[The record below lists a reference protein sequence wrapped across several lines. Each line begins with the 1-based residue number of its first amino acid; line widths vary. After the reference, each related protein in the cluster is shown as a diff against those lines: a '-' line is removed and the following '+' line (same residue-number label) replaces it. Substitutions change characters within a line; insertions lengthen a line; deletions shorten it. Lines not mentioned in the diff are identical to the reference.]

1 MQPTVSLSSTE
12 AEYRV
17 LTDAAKDIIHFWRL
31 FKELGINTNTPTT
44 LLSDNQSCI
53 KLVKNPVLHARTKH
67 IEIHHHF
74 IQEATDAEEV
84 QIEYVPT
91 QLQLADF
98 LTKPLTKPLL
108 KIAIMQLCYKTLST
122 TKI

>member
-12 AEYRV
+12 AKYRV
-17 LTDAAKDIIHFWRL
+17 LTDAAKDIIHFRRL
-31 FKELGINTNTPTT
+31 FNELGINTNAPTT

-67 IEIHHHF
+67 IKIHHHF
-74 IQEATDAEEV
+74 IREAVDVGEV
-84 QIEYVPT
+84 QVEYVPT

-98 LTKPLTKPLL
+98 LTKPLS
-108 KIAIMQLCYKTLST
+108 YKAFVENRYHAGVLQNPFYN
-122 TKI
+122 